1 MMKEILILFFSWL
14 ISISLLLKFIPKE
27 SKRTA
32 HITFLF
38 VSTITWIYEYIQLL
52 TGLVEFPFREFNVAS
67 KMSFSLYYILYPT
80 FGVFFII
87 LYPME
92 KGKLRIF
99 IHFFVF
105 AIAISTFSFFIEK
118 YSSLIYF
125 KKWNWFSSL
134 ISTLII
140 LYIVKK
146 FVFWF
151 KKGLEN

>member
-1 MMKEILILFFSWL
+1 MIKEILILIFSWF
-14 ISISLLLKFIPKE
+14 ISISLMLKYIPKE

-52 TGLVEFPFREFNVAS
+52 TGLVEFPFREFNVAT
-67 KMSFSLYYILYPT
+67 KMSFSLYYLVYPT
-80 FGVFFII
+80 FGVFFIT

-92 KGKLRIF
+92 KVKLRIF

-105 AIAISTFSFFIEK
+105 TIAITTYSFFIEK
-118 YSSLIYF
+118 YSSLIFF
-125 KKWNWFSSL
+125 KKWNWFASFFSN
-134 ISTLII
+134 LII

-146 FVFWF
+146 FVYWF
-151 KKGLEN
+151 KKGLV

>member
-1 MMKEILILFFSWL
+1 MKEILILFFSWL